1 MANIKSAK
9 KRIKVTAKKTAANI
23 SAKSELKTSIKKFD
37 AAIDSG
43 DKTLAQENLKAAEKM
58 LRKSASNGT
67 IHKNNAS
74 RKVSKL
80 TKKLN
85 KLS

>member
-9 KRIKVTAKKTAANI
+9 KRIKVIAKKTAANT

-43 DKTLAQENLKAAEKM
+43 DKTLAQESLKAAEQT
-58 LRKSASNGT
+58 LRKSASNGI

-74 RKVSKL
+74 RKVSNL
-80 TKKLN
+80 TKKFN
-85 KLS
+85 KMS